1 MTQAHPG
8 ATSATQRGV
17 ASAIHPGAA
26 RVVAWMLH
34 EGRANTHMRQFGDDM
49 CRRVVEAGIPLWR
62 AFCAIRTLHPQ
73 IAASAYVWRR
83 GETGAQRRTAEHGI
97 EKTPAFAQSPL
108 TEVARTGQTIR
119 RRLADPEIELDY
131 EVLKAFRKEG
141 RHRLRRDA
149 DGVFER
155 RD

>member
-1 MTQAHPG
+1 MNRAYTASFAANGLVMTAAHPT
-8 ATSATQRGV
+8 ATTEAHPDA
-17 ASAIHPGAA
+17 ASAIHSGAA

-83 GETGAQRRTAEHGI
+83 GETGATRRTAEHGI

-108 TEVARTGQTIR
+108 TEVSRTGR
-119 RRLADPEIELDY
+119 PFA
-131 EVLKAFRKEG
+131 
-141 RHRLRRDA
+141 
-149 DGVFER
+149 GVWPIPKSSWTTRF
-155 RD
+155 